1 MANDPALDQVSI
13 ARLHGEACW
22 DCGAVTVALHPAGVV
37 TTEAGK
43 EWEIRKC
50 VSHLQPLPPMSELS
64 EQQVRGAACVRC
76 GIQLENGDAV
86 DLGERTVNRADQRV
100 RWFPRACP
108 QHGEA
113 S

>member
-1 MANDPALDQVSI
+1 MAADPAVDQVSI

-22 DCGAVTVALHPAGVV
+22 DCGAVTTTLYPAGAV

-50 VSHLQPLPPMSELS
+50 GSHLKLPPMSELS
-64 EQQVRGAACVRC
+64 EQQVRGTACVYC
-76 GIQLENGDAV
+76 GIHLDNADAI
-86 DLGERTVNRADQRV
+86 DLGERRASRAGIAV

-108 QHGEA
+108 QHGGEA
-113 S
+113 